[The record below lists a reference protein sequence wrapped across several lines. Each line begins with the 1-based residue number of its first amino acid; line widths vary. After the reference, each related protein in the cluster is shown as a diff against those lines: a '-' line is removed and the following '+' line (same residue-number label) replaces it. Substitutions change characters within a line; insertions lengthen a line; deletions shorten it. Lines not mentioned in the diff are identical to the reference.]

1 MYFSKSKY
9 CAFRQ
14 CPKISWLDKY
24 KPQEKE
30 IDENALQRMKSGN
43 EVGDLAMKLFGD
55 YTEVTTFAT
64 DGKLDLDEMKRK
76 TAECIANGVENIC
89 EASFDYDG
97 LYCAVDILHKENG
110 GYAIYEVKSATNLKN
125 YYFADVAYQK
135 YVLEKCGVNVTGAY
149 VVHVDNS
156 YIRNGEIDVN
166 KLFKITDVEDMISD
180 EYEAVEKN
188 VKDAEKILSL
198 DTEPNID
205 IGEQCAHSHDCAYW
219 KYCSKHLPE
228 HNVFEL
234 YRCNKK
240 WQLYKDGIISFEDLK
255 ARANLNSMQSRQ
267 VDFTLNDRG
276 DYVDKRLIGEFL
288 GTLSYPIY
296 FLDFET
302 MQEIIPPFDGAKP
315 YEQIP
320 FQYSLHY
327 IENENGELFHKE
339 FLAVSGED
347 PRREIAESLCENI
360 PKNVCVLAYNKQFE
374 CGRLKELA
382 NRFPDL
388 SAHLM
393 NIRSNIK
400 DLLVPFQKGA
410 YYTKAM
416 AGSFSIKSVLPAL
429 FPDEPSLNYH
439 NLEGVH
445 NGGEAMAIF
454 PLIKDMSPSEQEIAR
469 KNLLKYCELDT
480 FAMVKV
486 WQKLLEVIKG
496 N

>member
-125 YYFADVAYQK
+125 YYLADVAYQK

-156 YIRNGEIDVN
+156 YTRNGEIDVN

-180 EYEAVEKN
+180 EYETVEKN

-198 DTEPNID
+198 DIEPNID
-205 IGEQCAHSHDCAYW
+205 ISEQCAHSHDCAYW

-302 MQEIIPPFDGAKP
+302 MQEIIPP
-315 YEQIP
+315 
-320 FQYSLHY
+320 L
-327 IENENGELFHKE
+327 
-339 FLAVSGED
+339 
-347 PRREIAESLCENI
+347 
-360 PKNVCVLAYNKQFE
+360 
-374 CGRLKELA
+374 
-382 NRFPDL
+382 
-388 SAHLM
+388 
-393 NIRSNIK
+393 
-400 DLLVPFQKGA
+400 
-410 YYTKAM
+410 
-416 AGSFSIKSVLPAL
+416 
-429 FPDEPSLNYH
+429 
-439 NLEGVH
+439 
-445 NGGEAMAIF
+445 
-454 PLIKDMSPSEQEIAR
+454 
-469 KNLLKYCELDT
+469 
-480 FAMVKV
+480 
-486 WQKLLEVIKG
+486 
-496 N
+496 